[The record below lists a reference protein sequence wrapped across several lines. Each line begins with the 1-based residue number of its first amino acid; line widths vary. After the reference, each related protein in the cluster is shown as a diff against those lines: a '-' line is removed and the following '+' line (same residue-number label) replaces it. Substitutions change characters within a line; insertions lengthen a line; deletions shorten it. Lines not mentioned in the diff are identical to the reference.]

1 MYTSDLAK
9 FGIDLHTIILIFGEI
24 WSEGSILLVNVF
36 AEVAQVNTEVLN
48 IKSYQPWQNIAEEV
62 PRQNVCSYS

>member
-1 MYTSDLAK
+1 MYTSDRAK

-62 PRQNVCSYS
+62 PRQNVFSYS